1 MVVVIFSFFVILFC
15 SDMVVAII
23 SILFCSDMVV
33 AIISILFC
41 SDLVVA
47 IISIFVLLRYG
58 GCYKFNF
65 CFVQIWWLL

>member
-1 MVVVIFSFFVILFC
+1 MVVVIFSFFV
-15 SDMVVAII
+15 
-23 SILFCSDMVV
+23 ILFCSDMVV

-58 GCYKFNF
+58 GCYNFNF